1 MLNPETASVRS
12 IPRSVALADACG
24 VQEVALEITRDCLSD
39 AHCAVCAAARTGEI
53 RPSMIE
59 TRRTF
64 LRSGAAPLLLGFLIL
79 AGMIGAVLSFVASEQ
94 DNAEAIRHSMEAERQ
109 LVGMLAILADA
120 ETGQR
125 GYLLTGDVAYL
136 DPYRSAVGRFDTQL
150 DMLRSLLA
158 ANPVQV
164 RALEGFQSGARAKLD
179 ELGLTIG
186 RYRVG
191 SRDEALALV
200 RTGAGKSYM
209 DQAREI
215 IGRMI
220 ATEDRTQSELRAR
233 LESAARWLKIGLIG
247 SGIMYLALAAFAA
260 LNSYGQMAK
269 LVASRDAL
277 RASNQ
282 KLVEEA
288 ARREAL
294 ADQLR
299 QSQKMEAIGQLTGGL
314 AHDFNNMLSVI
325 IGSLNL
331 LSRRLARGE
340 VDFGKYIDSALD
352 GANRAATLTHRLLA
366 FSRQQ
371 PLAPKS
377 LDINKLVAGM
387 SDLLG
392 RTIGEQ
398 IRVETVLAGG
408 LWRTRVDP
416 GELESAILNLAV
428 NARDAMPDGGRL
440 TIETANC
447 HLDDAYA
454 SAHVEVPAGQYVL
467 VAVTDN
473 GVGMSPAA
481 LAKAFDPFFTTKP
494 VGKGTGLG
502 LSQVHGFVK
511 QSGGHVKIYS
521 EPGQGTTVKLYLPR
535 FVGAEQAVPARTLDR
550 PIPRGDAGKLILVV
564 EDDDRARNVTAESLR
579 ELGYS
584 VVHAG
589 GAASA
594 LAILDAQPGVN
605 LLFTDIVMPDVNGRQ
620 LAEEAVRRV
629 PGIKVLYTTGYT
641 PNAIVHNGV
650 VDPGV
655 QLISKPFTLEQLA
668 RKVHA
673 VLESE

>member
-1 MLNPETASVRS
+1 
-12 IPRSVALADACG
+12 
-24 VQEVALEITRDCLSD
+24 
-39 AHCAVCAAARTGEI
+39 
-53 RPSMIE
+53 MIE

-64 LRSGAAPLLLGFLIL
+64 LRSGAAPLLIGFLIL
-79 AGMIGAVLSFVASEQ
+79 ACMIGAVLWFVASEQ
-94 DNAEAIRHSMEAERQ
+94 NNAQAMRRSMEVERE
-109 LVGMLAILADA
+109 LVGMLSILTDA

-125 GYLLTGDVAYL
+125 GYLLTGDAVYL
-136 DPYRSAVGRFDTQL
+136 EPYRSAVGRVDVQF
-150 DMLRSLLA
+150 DMLGAMLA
-158 ANPVQV
+158 ANPAQAHALDDLR
-164 RALEGFQSGARAKLD
+164 RAARAKLD
-179 ELGLTIG
+179 ELGTTIA
-186 RYRVG
+186 RYRAG

-200 RTGAGKSYM
+200 RSGAGRSDM
-209 DQAREI
+209 EQAREV

-220 ATEDRTQSELRAR
+220 ETEDRTQSDLRAP
-233 LESAARWLKIGLIG
+233 LETAARWLKVGLIG
-247 SGIMYLALAAFAA
+247 SGIMCLALAAFAA
-260 LNSYGQMAK
+260 INSYGQMAK

-277 RASNQ
+277 RTSNQ
-282 KLVEEA
+282 QLVEGA
-288 ARREAL
+288 ARREQL

-325 IGSLNL
+325 MGSLNL
-331 LSRRLARGE
+331 LRRRLARGE
-340 VDFGKYIDSALD
+340 TDLGRYIDAALD
-352 GANRAATLTHRLLA
+352 GADRAATLTHRLLA
-366 FSRQQ
+366 FSRRQ
-371 PLAPKS
+371 PLTPQS
-377 LDINKLVAGM
+377 IDVNKLVAGM
-387 SDLLG
+387 SDLLR

-408 LWRTRVDP
+408 LWRTCVDR

-428 NARDAMPDGGRL
+428 NARDAMAEGGRL

-447 HLDDAYA
+447 HLDDNYA

-473 GVGMSPAA
+473 GCGMSPDV
-481 LAKAFDPFFTTKP
+481 LAKAFDPFFTTKGI
-494 VGKGTGLG
+494 GKGTGLG

-521 EPGQGTTVKLYLPR
+521 ESGEGTTIKLYLPR
-535 FVGAEQAVPARTLDR
+535 FHGVEQVAAAATADR
-550 PIPRGDAGKLILVV
+550 PIPRGDINQLILVV
-564 EDDDRARNVTAESLR
+564 EDEERAREVTAESLR

-589 GAASA
+589 SAASA
-594 LAILDAQPGVN
+594 LEILAARPEVR
-605 LLFTDIVMPDVNGRQ
+605 LLFTDIVMPDVNGRK

-673 VLESE
+673 VLDSE

>member
-1 MLNPETASVRS
+1 
-12 IPRSVALADACG
+12 
-24 VQEVALEITRDCLSD
+24 
-39 AHCAVCAAARTGEI
+39 
-53 RPSMIE
+53 MIE

-64 LRSGAAPLLLGFLIL
+64 LRSGAAPLLVGFLIL
-79 AGMIGAVLSFVASEQ
+79 AGMIAAVLWFVASEQ
-94 DNAEAIRHSMEAERQ
+94 DNAQAIRRSMEVERE
-109 LVGMLAILADA
+109 LVGMLVILTDA

-125 GYLLTGDVAYL
+125 GYLLTGDAVYL
-136 DPYRSAVGRFDTQL
+136 EPYRSAVGRVEVQF
-150 DMLRSLLA
+150 DML
-158 ANPVQV
+158 
-164 RALEGFQSGARAKLD
+164 GAMLTTNDLRRVAKDKLD
-179 ELGLTIG
+179 ELGTTIA
-186 RYRVG
+186 RYRAG
-191 SRDEALALV
+191 SREEALALV
-200 RTGAGKSYM
+200 RSGAGKSYM
-209 DQAREI
+209 DQSREV

-220 ATEDRTQSELRAR
+220 EMEDRTQTELRAR

-247 SGIMYLALAAFAA
+247 SSVMYVALAAFAA
-260 LNSYGQMAK
+260 MNSYRQMVK
-269 LVASRDAL
+269 LVSSRDEL
-277 RASNQ
+277 RATNQ
-282 KLVEEA
+282 KLLETA
-288 ARREAL
+288 ARREQL

-331 LSRRLARGE
+331 LRRRLARGE
-340 VDFGKYIDSALD
+340 TDLGKYIDTALD
-352 GANRAATLTHRLLA
+352 GADRAATLTHRLLA
-366 FSRQQ
+366 FSRRQ
-371 PLAPKS
+371 PLIPQS
-377 LDINKLVAGM
+377 LDANKLVAGM
-387 SDLLG
+387 SDLLR

-408 LWRTRVDP
+408 LWRTCVDR

-447 HLDDAYA
+447 HLDDSYA
-454 SAHVEVPAGQYVL
+454 SAHVDVPAGQYVL

-473 GVGMSPAA
+473 GCGMTSDVAA
-481 LAKAFDPFFTTKP
+481 NAFDPFFTTKGA
-494 VGKGTGLG
+494 GKGTGLG

-521 EPGQGTTVKLYLPR
+521 EPGEGTTIKLYLPR
-535 FVGAEQAVPARTLDR
+535 FHGTEEIAVVARTVDG
-550 PIPRGDAGKLILVV
+550 PIPRGDADTLILVV
-564 EDDDRARNVTAESLR
+564 EDDERARQVTAESLR

-589 GAASA
+589 SAVSA
-594 LAILDAQPGVN
+594 LKILDAHPDVR

-620 LAEEAVRRV
+620 LAEEALRRL

-673 VLESE
+673 VLDSE

>member
-1 MLNPETASVRS
+1 
-12 IPRSVALADACG
+12 
-24 VQEVALEITRDCLSD
+24 
-39 AHCAVCAAARTGEI
+39 
-53 RPSMIE
+53 MIE
-59 TRRTF
+59 TRKTF
-64 LRSGAAPLLLGFLIL
+64 LRSGAAPLLIGFLIL
-79 AGMIGAVLSFVASEQ
+79 ACMICAVLWFVASEQ
-94 DNAEAIRHSMEAERQ
+94 ADAQAMRRSLEVESD
-109 LVGMLAILADA
+109 LVGMLSTLTDA

-125 GYLLTGDVAYL
+125 GYLLTGDDVYL
-136 DPYRSAVGRFDTQL
+136 EPYRKARDRFGPQL
-150 DMLRSLLA
+150 DALGALLA
-158 ANPVQV
+158 ADPAQA
-164 RALEGFQSGARAKLD
+164 RALEAFGHVAKEKLD
-179 ELGLTIG
+179 ELGGTIAS
-186 RYRVG
+186 YRAG
-191 SRDEALALV
+191 LKEEAIDKV
-200 RTGAGKSYM
+200 RTDAGRALM

-215 IGRMI
+215 IGGMLDV
-220 ATEDRTQSELRAR
+220 EYRTQAGRRAR
-233 LESAARWLKIGLIG
+233 LEALASWLGYGVVG
-247 SGIMYLALAAFAA
+247 SGLMFLALAAFAA
-260 LNSYGQMAK
+260 MNAYRQMAR
-269 LVASRDAL
+269 LVRSRDEL

-282 KLVEEA
+282 QLVAEG

-325 IGSLNL
+325 IGSLTL
-331 LSRRLARGE
+331 IKRRLARGE
-340 VDFGKYIDSALD
+340 TDVGKYVDSALE
-352 GANRAATLTHRLLA
+352 GADRAANLTHRLLA
-366 FSRQQ
+366 FSRRQ
-371 PLAPKS
+371 PLTPQPV
-377 LDINKLVAGM
+377 DVNKLVAGM
-387 SDLLG
+387 SDLLR

-408 LWRTRVDP
+408 LWRTRVDR
-416 GELESAILNLAV
+416 GELENAILNLAV
-428 NARDAMPDGGRL
+428 NARDAMADGGRL

-447 HLDDAYA
+447 HLDDTYA

-473 GVGMSPAA
+473 GCGMPPDVRAM
-481 LAKAFDPFFTTKP
+481 AFDPFFTTKG

-521 EPGQGTTVKLYLPR
+521 EPGDGTTIKLYLPR
-535 FVGAEQAVPARTLDR
+535 FHGTEQAAMERSTDR
-550 PIPRGDAGKLILVV
+550 PMPRGDIDTLILVV
-564 EDDDRARNVTAESLR
+564 EDDERARQVTAESLR

-584 VVHAG
+584 VVHAD

-594 LAILDAQPGVN
+594 LEILAAHPDVR
-605 LLFTDIVMPDVNGRQ
+605 LLFTDIVMPDVNGRK

-673 VLESE
+673 VLDSE

>member
-24 VQEVALEITRDCLSD
+24 VQEVALEISRDCLSD
-39 AHCAVCAAARTGEI
+39 AHCANCAAARTDEI
-53 RPSMIE
+53 RASMIE

-94 DNAEAIRHSMEAERQ
+94 DNAQAIRHSMEAERQ

-164 RALEGFQSGARAKLD
+164 RALEDFQSGARAKLD

-282 KLVEEA
+282 RLVEEA

-299 QSQKMEAIGQLTGGL
+299 QIAE
-314 AHDFNNMLSVI
+314 
-325 IGSLNL
+325 
-331 LSRRLARGE
+331 
-340 VDFGKYIDSALD
+340 
-352 GANRAATLTHRLLA
+352 
-366 FSRQQ
+366 
-371 PLAPKS
+371 
-377 LDINKLVAGM
+377 
-387 SDLLG
+387 
-392 RTIGEQ
+392 
-398 IRVETVLAGG
+398 
-408 LWRTRVDP
+408 
-416 GELESAILNLAV
+416 
-428 NARDAMPDGGRL
+428 DGG
-440 TIETANC
+440 
-447 HLDDAYA
+447 
-454 SAHVEVPAGQYVL
+454 
-467 VAVTDN
+467 
-473 GVGMSPAA
+473 
-481 LAKAFDPFFTTKP
+481 
-494 VGKGTGLG
+494 
-502 LSQVHGFVK
+502 
-511 QSGGHVKIYS
+511 
-521 EPGQGTTVKLYLPR
+521 
-535 FVGAEQAVPARTLDR
+535 DR
-550 PIPRGDAGKLILVV
+550 PAHRRHRPRLQQ
-564 EDDDRARNVTAESLR
+564 
-579 ELGYS
+579 
-584 VVHAG
+584 HAG
-589 GAASA
+589 RSSSAA
-594 LAILDAQPGVN
+594 
-605 LLFTDIVMPDVNGRQ
+605 
-620 LAEEAVRRV
+620 
-629 PGIKVLYTTGYT
+629 
-641 PNAIVHNGV
+641 
-650 VDPGV
+650 
-655 QLISKPFTLEQLA
+655 
-668 RKVHA
+668 
-673 VLESE
+673 

>member
-1 MLNPETASVRS
+1 
-12 IPRSVALADACG
+12 
-24 VQEVALEITRDCLSD
+24 
-39 AHCAVCAAARTGEI
+39 
-53 RPSMIE
+53 MIE
-59 TRRTF
+59 SRRTF
-64 LRSGAAPLLLGFLIL
+64 LRSGAAPLLIGFLIL

-94 DNAEAIRHSMEAERQ
+94 DNAQAIRHSMEVERE
-109 LVGMLAILADA
+109 LVAMLAILTDA

-125 GYLLTGDVAYL
+125 GYLLTGDAAYL
-136 DPYRSAVGRFDTQL
+136 EPYRSAVGRFEMQF
-150 DMLRSLLA
+150 DMLRSMLA
-158 ANPVQV
+158 ASPVQA
-164 RALEGFQSGARAKLD
+164 RALEDFRQSARAKLD
-179 ELGLTIG
+179 ELGATIARFRMG
-186 RYRVG
+186 A
-191 SRDEALALV
+191 RDEALAIV
-200 RTGAGKSYM
+200 RGGTGRFYM
-209 DQAREI
+209 DEARKI
-215 IGRMI
+215 IDRMI
-220 ATEDRTQSELRAR
+220 KTEDRTQSDLRAH
-233 LESAARWLKIGLIG
+233 LESAARWLKIGVIG
-247 SGIMYLALAAFAA
+247 SGIMYFALAAFAA
-260 LNSYGQMAK
+260 LNSYGQMVK

-288 ARREAL
+288 ARREVL

-325 IGSLNL
+325 IGSLSL

-340 VDFGKYIDSALD
+340 VDLGRYIDTALE

-371 PLAPKS
+371 PLAPQS

-387 SDLLG
+387 SDLLR

-408 LWRTRVDP
+408 LWRARVDP
-416 GELESAILNLAV
+416 GA
-428 NARDAMPDGGRL
+428 ARKRDPQPRGERARCDAGRR
-440 TIETANC
+440 TAHHRNRQ
-447 HLDDAYA
+447 LPSRRRLFA
-454 SAHVEVPAGQYVL
+454 AHVDVPAGQYVL

-473 GVGMSPAA
+473 GTGMP
-481 LAKAFDPFFTTKP
+481 LDVRAKAFDPFFTTKAI
-494 VGKGTGLG
+494 GKGTGLG

-521 EPGQGTTVKLYLPR
+521 ERGQGSTIKLYLPR
-535 FVGAEQAVPARTLDR
+535 FLGAEQAAPVRSSDL
-550 PIPRGDAGKLILVV
+550 PIPRGDTAKLILVV
-564 EDDDRARNVTAESLR
+564 EDDERARQVTAESLR

-589 GAASA
+589 GAAAA
-594 LAILDAQPGVN
+594 LAILDAQPGVH
-605 LLFTDIVMPDVNGRQ
+605 LLFTDIVMPDVNGRK

-629 PGIKVLYTTGYT
+629 PGLKVLYTTGYT

-673 VLESE
+673 VLDGE

>member
-1 MLNPETASVRS
+1 
-12 IPRSVALADACG
+12 
-24 VQEVALEITRDCLSD
+24 
-39 AHCAVCAAARTGEI
+39 
-53 RPSMIE
+53 MIE

-64 LRSGAAPLLLGFLIL
+64 LRSGAAPLLLGFLVL
-79 AGMIGAVLSFVASEQ
+79 AAMIGAVLSFVASEQ
-94 DNAEAIRHSMEAERQ
+94 DNAQAIRRSMEAERE
-109 LVGMLAILADA
+109 LVGMIAILADA

-125 GYLLTGDVAYL
+125 GYLLTGDATYL
-136 DPYRSAVGRFDTQL
+136 DPYRSAVGRYDMQL
-150 DMLRSLLA
+150 DMLRSMLA
-158 ANPVQV
+158 VNPVQA
-164 RALEGFQSGARAKLD
+164 RALEDFQRAARAKLD
-179 ELGLTIG
+179 ELGATIA

-191 SRDEALALV
+191 SREEALALV
-200 RTGAGKSYM
+200 RAGAGKSYM
-209 DQAREI
+209 DRAREI

-220 ATEDRTQSELRAR
+220 EVEDRTQTELRAH
-233 LESAARWLKIGLIG
+233 LESAAHWLKIGLIG
-247 SGIMYLALAAFAA
+247 SGIMYFALAAFAA
-260 LNSYGQMAK
+260 LNSYGQMTK

-277 RASNQ
+277 QASNQ
-282 KLVEEA
+282 QLIEGA
-288 ARREAL
+288 ARRDAL

-299 QSQKMEAIGQLTGGL
+299 QSQKMEALGQLTGGL

-325 IGSLNL
+325 IGSLSL
-331 LSRRLARGE
+331 LSRRLARGDGDY
-340 VDFGKYIDSALD
+340 VRYIDSALD

-371 PLAPKS
+371 PLAPQA

-392 RTIGEQ
+392 RTIGEHL
-398 IRVETVLAGG
+398 RVETVLAGG

-447 HLDDAYA
+447 HLDDDYA

-473 GVGMSPAA
+473 GCGMPPDA
-481 LAKAFDPFFTTKP
+481 LAKAFDPFFTTKAI
-494 VGKGTGLG
+494 GKGTGLG

-535 FVGAEQAVPARTLDR
+535 FLGAEQPAPARPLDR
-550 PIPRGDAGKLILVV
+550 PLPRGDAGKLILVV
-564 EDDDRARNVTAESLR
+564 EDDDRARHVTAESLR
-579 ELGYS
+579 ELGYT
-584 VVHAG
+584 VVHAN
-589 GAASA
+589 GAAAA
-594 LAILDAQPGVN
+594 LGILDAQPGVN
-605 LLFTDIVMPDVNGRQ
+605 LLFTDIVMPDVNGRK

-655 QLISKPFTLEQLA
+655 QLIPKPFTLEQLA

-673 VLESE
+673 VLDSE

>member
-1 MLNPETASVRS
+1 
-12 IPRSVALADACG
+12 
-24 VQEVALEITRDCLSD
+24 
-39 AHCAVCAAARTGEI
+39 
-53 RPSMIE
+53 MIE

-64 LRSGAAPLLLGFLIL
+64 LRSGAAPLLIGFLVL
-79 AGMIGAVLSFVASEQ
+79 ACMIGAVLWFVASEQ
-94 DNAEAIRHSMEAERQ
+94 DNAQAIRRSMEAERE
-109 LVGMLAILADA
+109 LVGMLGILTDA

-125 GYLLTGDVAYL
+125 GYLLTGDATYL
-136 DPYRSAVGRFDTQL
+136 DPYRSAVGRFETQL

-158 ANPVQV
+158 AKPVQARV
-164 RALEGFQSGARAKLD
+164 LEDFRGVARTKLD
-179 ELGLTIG
+179 ELGATIA

-200 RTGAGKSYM
+200 RTGAGKATM

-220 ATEDRTQSELRAR
+220 ETEDRTQSDLRAH

-247 SGIMYLALAAFAA
+247 SGIMYLALAVFAA

-288 ARREAL
+288 ARREAVS
-294 ADQLR
+294 DQLR

-331 LSRRLARGE
+331 LGRRLARGE
-340 VDFGKYIDSALD
+340 GNLNKYIDSALD
-352 GANRAATLTHRLLA
+352 SANRAATLTHRLLA

-371 PLAPKS
+371 PLAPQS

-387 SDLLG
+387 SDLLR
-392 RTIGEQ
+392 RTLGEQ

-408 LWRTRVDP
+408 LWRTPVDP

-428 NARDAMPDGGRL
+428 NARDAMREGGRL

-447 HLDDAYA
+447 HLDDNYA
-454 SAHVEVPAGQYVL
+454 SAHVDVPAGQYVL
-467 VAVTDN
+467 LAVTDN
-473 GVGMSPAA
+473 GAGMSPDV
-481 LAKAFDPFFTTKP
+481 LAKAFDPFFTTKAT
-494 VGKGTGLG
+494 GKGTGLG

-521 EPGQGTTVKLYLPR
+521 EPGQGTTIKLYLPR
-535 FVGAEQAVPARTLDR
+535 FLGAEQPAPLRFPDR
-550 PIPRGDAGKLILVV
+550 PIPHGDPDKLILVV
-564 EDDDRARNVTAESLR
+564 EDDERARQVTVESLR

-584 VVHAG
+584 VVHAP
-589 GAASA
+589 GAAAA
-594 LAILDAQPGVN
+594 LEILDAQPGVR
-605 LLFTDIVMPDVNGRQ
+605 LLFTDIVMPDVNGRK
-620 LAEEAVRRV
+620 LAEEVVRRV

-673 VLESE
+673 VLNSE

>member
-1 MLNPETASVRS
+1 
-12 IPRSVALADACG
+12 
-24 VQEVALEITRDCLSD
+24 
-39 AHCAVCAAARTGEI
+39 
-53 RPSMIE
+53 MIE

-64 LRSGAAPLLLGFLIL
+64 VRSGAAPLLFGFLIL

-94 DNAEAIRHSMEAERQ
+94 DNAQAIRRSMEAERE
-109 LVGMLAILADA
+109 LVGMLGILTDA

-125 GYLLTGDVAYL
+125 GYLLTGDATYL
-136 DPYRSAVGRFDTQL
+136 DPYRSAVGRFEPEL
-150 DMLRSLLA
+150 DMLRSMLA
-158 ANPVQV
+158 ANPVQAG
-164 RALEGFQSGARAKLD
+164 ALEDFRRSARTKLD
-179 ELGLTIG
+179 ELGATIA

-191 SRDEALALV
+191 SRDEALAIV
-200 RTGAGKSYM
+200 RTGTGKTSM
-209 DQAREI
+209 DEARKTI
-215 IGRMI
+215 ARMI
-220 ATEDRTQSELRAR
+220 EVEDRTQSDMRAR
-233 LESAARWLKIGLIG
+233 LESAAHWLKIGLVG
-247 SGIMYLALAAFAA
+247 SGIVYLALAAFAA

-269 LVASRDAL
+269 LVSSRDAL

-282 KLVEEA
+282 KLLEEA
-288 ARREAL
+288 AHREAL

-325 IGSLNL
+325 IGSLTL
-331 LSRRLARGE
+331 VGRRLARGE
-340 VDFGKYIDSALD
+340 ADFGRYIDAALD
-352 GANRAATLTHRLLA
+352 AANRAATLTHRLLA

-371 PLAPKS
+371 PLAPQS

-416 GELESAILNLAV
+416 GELESALLNLAV
-428 NARDAMPDGGRL
+428 NARDAMPEGGRL

-447 HLDDAYA
+447 HLDDDYA
-454 SAHVEVPAGQYVL
+454 SAHIEVPAGQYVL

-473 GVGMSPAA
+473 GAGMSREA
-481 LAKAFDPFFTTKP
+481 LTKAFDPFFTTKAI
-494 VGKGTGLG
+494 GKGTGLG

-521 EPGQGTTVKLYLPR
+521 EPGQGTTIKLYLPR
-535 FVGAEQAVPARTLDR
+535 FLGAEQPAPPRSSDR
-550 PIPRGDAGKLILVV
+550 PIPRGDADKLILVV
-564 EDDDRARNVTAESLR
+564 EDDERARQVTAESLR
-579 ELGYS
+579 ELGYT
-584 VVHAG
+584 VVHAS
-589 GAASA
+589 GAAAA

-605 LLFTDIVMPDVNGRQ
+605 LLFTDIVMPEVNGRK
-620 LAEEAVRRV
+620 LAEEAVRRL

-655 QLISKPFTLEQLA
+655 QLIPKPFTLEQLA

-673 VLESE
+673 VLDSE

>member
-1 MLNPETASVRS
+1 
-12 IPRSVALADACG
+12 
-24 VQEVALEITRDCLSD
+24 
-39 AHCAVCAAARTGEI
+39 
-53 RPSMIE
+53 MIE
-59 TRRTF
+59 TRKTF
-64 LRSGAAPLLLGFLIL
+64 LRSGAAPLLIGFLIL
-79 AGMIGAVLSFVASEQ
+79 ACMICAVLWFVASEQ
-94 DNAEAIRHSMEAERQ
+94 ADAQAMRRSLEVESD
-109 LVGMLAILADA
+109 LVGMLSTLTDA

-125 GYLLTGDVAYL
+125 GYLLTGDDVYL
-136 DPYRSAVGRFDTQL
+136 DPYRKARDRFGPQL
-150 DMLRSLLA
+150 DALGALLA
-158 ANPVQV
+158 ADPAQA
-164 RALEGFQSGARAKLD
+164 RALEAFGHVAKEKLD
-179 ELGLTIG
+179 ELGGTIAS
-186 RYRVG
+186 YRAG
-191 SRDEALALV
+191 LKEEAIDKV
-200 RTGAGKSYM
+200 RTDAGRALM

-215 IGRMI
+215 IGGMLDV
-220 ATEDRTQSELRAR
+220 EYRTQAGRRAR
-233 LESAARWLKIGLIG
+233 LEALASWLGYGVVG
-247 SGIMYLALAAFAA
+247 SGLMFLALAAFAA
-260 LNSYGQMAK
+260 MNAYRQMAR
-269 LVASRDAL
+269 LVRSRDEL

-282 KLVEEA
+282 QLVAEG

-325 IGSLNL
+325 IGSLTL
-331 LSRRLARGE
+331 IKRRLARGE
-340 VDFGKYIDSALD
+340 ADVGKYVDSALEAAD
-352 GANRAATLTHRLLA
+352 RAANLTHRLLA
-366 FSRQQ
+366 FSRRQ
-371 PLAPKS
+371 PLAPQPV
-377 LDINKLVAGM
+377 DVNKLVAGM
-387 SDLLG
+387 SDLLR

-408 LWRTRVDP
+408 LWRTRVDR
-416 GELESAILNLAV
+416 GELENAILNLAV
-428 NARDAMPDGGRL
+428 NARDAMADGGRL

-447 HLDDAYA
+447 HLDDTYA

-473 GVGMSPAA
+473 GCGMPPDVRAM
-481 LAKAFDPFFTTKP
+481 AFDPFFTTKG

-521 EPGQGTTVKLYLPR
+521 EPGDGTTIKLYLPR
-535 FVGAEQAVPARTLDR
+535 FHGTEQAAMERSTDR
-550 PIPRGDAGKLILVV
+550 PMPRGDIDTLILVV
-564 EDDDRARNVTAESLR
+564 EDDERARQVTAESLR

-584 VVHAG
+584 VVHAD

-594 LAILDAQPGVN
+594 LEILAAHPDVR
-605 LLFTDIVMPDVNGRQ
+605 LLFTDIVMPDVNGRK

-673 VLESE
+673 VLDSE

>member
-1 MLNPETASVRS
+1 
-12 IPRSVALADACG
+12 
-24 VQEVALEITRDCLSD
+24 
-39 AHCAVCAAARTGEI
+39 
-53 RPSMIE
+53 MIE
-59 TRRTF
+59 ARRTF
-64 LRSGAAPLLLGFLIL
+64 LRSGAAPLLIGFLIL

-94 DNAEAIRHSMEAERQ
+94 DNAQAIRRSMEAERE
-109 LVGMLAILADA
+109 LVAMLAILTDA

-125 GYLLTGDVAYL
+125 GYLLTGDAAYL
-136 DPYRSAVGRFDTQL
+136 EPYRSAVGRFEMQF
-150 DMLRSLLA
+150 DMLRSMLA
-158 ANPVQV
+158 ASPVQT
-164 RALEGFQSGARAKLD
+164 RALEDFRQSARAKLD
-179 ELGLTIG
+179 ELGATIARFRMG
-186 RYRVG
+186 A
-191 SRDEALALV
+191 RDEALAIV
-200 RTGAGKSYM
+200 RGGTGRFYM
-209 DQAREI
+209 DEARKI
-215 IGRMI
+215 IDRMI
-220 ATEDRTQSELRAR
+220 KTEDRTQSDLRAH
-233 LESAARWLKIGLIG
+233 LESAARWLKIGVIG
-247 SGIMYLALAAFAA
+247 SGIMYFALAAFAA
-260 LNSYGQMAK
+260 LNSYGQMVK

-288 ARREAL
+288 ARREVL

-325 IGSLNL
+325 IGSLSL

-340 VDFGKYIDSALD
+340 VDLGRYIDTALE

-371 PLAPKS
+371 PLAPQS

-387 SDLLG
+387 SDLLR

-408 LWRTRVDP
+408 LWRARVDP

-447 HLDDAYA
+447 HLDDNY
-454 SAHVEVPAGQYVL
+454 SRAHVDVPAGQYVL

-473 GVGMSPAA
+473 GAGMP
-481 LAKAFDPFFTTKP
+481 LDVRAKAFDPFFTTKAI
-494 VGKGTGLG
+494 GKGTGLG

-521 EPGQGTTVKLYLPR
+521 ERGQGSTIKLYLPR
-535 FVGAEQAVPARTLDR
+535 FLGAEQAAPVRSSDL
-550 PIPRGDAGKLILVV
+550 PIPRGDTAKLILVV
-564 EDDDRARNVTAESLR
+564 EDDERARQVTAESLR

-589 GAASA
+589 GAAAA
-594 LAILDAQPGVN
+594 LAILDAQPGVH
-605 LLFTDIVMPDVNGRQ
+605 LLFTDIVMPDVNGRK

-629 PGIKVLYTTGYT
+629 PGLKVLYTTGYT

-673 VLESE
+673 VLDGE

>member
-1 MLNPETASVRS
+1 
-12 IPRSVALADACG
+12 
-24 VQEVALEITRDCLSD
+24 
-39 AHCAVCAAARTGEI
+39 
-53 RPSMIE
+53 MIE

-64 LRSGAAPLLLGFLIL
+64 LRSGAAPLLVGFLIL
-79 AGMIGAVLSFVASEQ
+79 AGMIAAVLWFVASEQ
-94 DNAEAIRHSMEAERQ
+94 DNAQAIRRSMEVERE
-109 LVGMLAILADA
+109 LVGMLVILTDA

-125 GYLLTGDVAYL
+125 GYLLTGDAVYL
-136 DPYRSAVGRFDTQL
+136 EPYRSAVGRVEVQF
-150 DMLRSLLA
+150 DML
-158 ANPVQV
+158 
-164 RALEGFQSGARAKLD
+164 GAMLTTNDLRRVAKEKLD
-179 ELGLTIG
+179 ELGTTIA
-186 RYRVG
+186 RYRAG
-191 SRDEALALV
+191 SREEALALV
-200 RTGAGKSYM
+200 RSGAGKSYM
-209 DQAREI
+209 DQSREV

-220 ATEDRTQSELRAR
+220 EMEDRTQTELRAR

-247 SGIMYLALAAFAA
+247 SSVMYVALAAFAA
-260 LNSYGQMAK
+260 MNSYRQMVK
-269 LVASRDAL
+269 LVSSRDEL
-277 RASNQ
+277 RATNQ
-282 KLVEEA
+282 KLLETA
-288 ARREAL
+288 ARREQL

-331 LSRRLARGE
+331 LRRRLARGE
-340 VDFGKYIDSALD
+340 TDLGKYIDTALD
-352 GANRAATLTHRLLA
+352 GADRAATLTHRLLA
-366 FSRQQ
+366 FSRRQ
-371 PLAPKS
+371 PLIPQS
-377 LDINKLVAGM
+377 LDANKLVAGM
-387 SDLLG
+387 SDLLR

-408 LWRTRVDP
+408 LWRTCVDR

-447 HLDDAYA
+447 HLDDSYA
-454 SAHVEVPAGQYVL
+454 SAHVDVPAGQYVL

-473 GVGMSPAA
+473 GCGMTSDVAA
-481 LAKAFDPFFTTKP
+481 NAFDPFFTTKGA
-494 VGKGTGLG
+494 GKGTGLG

-521 EPGQGTTVKLYLPR
+521 EPGEGTTIKLYLPR
-535 FVGAEQAVPARTLDR
+535 FHGTEEIAVVARTVDG
-550 PIPRGDAGKLILVV
+550 PIPRGDADTLILVV
-564 EDDDRARNVTAESLR
+564 EDDERARQVTAESLR

-589 GAASA
+589 SAVSA
-594 LAILDAQPGVN
+594 LKILDAHPDVR

-620 LAEEAVRRV
+620 LAEEALRRL

-673 VLESE
+673 VLDSE